1 MSNQTIS
8 ITDSIY
14 KYLCDNSLRED
25 KNLSSLRAHTYR
37 MEQRNMQISPEQGQ
51 FMQLLIK
58 VLNAK
63 NTIEVGVF
71 TGYSS
76 LCVALALPDDGK
88 IVACDIS
95 TKYTNIAE
103 KYWEDANVRNK
114 IDLRIGPAIDTLKM
128 LIDKGMSNTYDFS
141 FIDAD
146 KINYDNYYEMCLQL
160 MRPGGLIAIDN
171 VLWSGKVL
179 NKQKKSLDSETN
191 SIKLFND
198 LVKKDKRLETVLLP
212 IRDGL
217 MICKKV

>member
-58 VLNAK
+58 IMNAK

-76 LCVALALPDDGK
+76 LCVALALPHDGK
-88 IVACDIS
+88 IIACDIS
-95 TKYTNIAE
+95 TKYTDIAE

-114 IDLRIGPAIDTLKM
+114 IDLRIGPAIDTLKK
-128 LIDKGMSNTYDFS
+128 LIDKGMSNTFDFS

-160 MRPGGLIAIDN
+160 LRPGGLIAIDN
-171 VLWSGKVL
+171 VLWSGDVADIRINDIDTESIRSL
-179 NKQKKSLDSETN
+179 NKKLHKDSRVDI
-191 SIKLFND
+191 S
-198 LVKKDKRLETVLLP
+198 LLP
-212 IRDGL
+212 IGDGL
-217 MICKKV
+217 TLALKK

>member
-58 VLNAK
+58 IMNAK

-76 LCVALALPDDGK
+76 LCCLL
-88 IVACDIS
+88 
-95 TKYTNIAE
+95 YTS
-103 KYWEDANVRNK
+103 
-114 IDLRIGPAIDTLKM
+114 P
-128 LIDKGMSNTYDFS
+128 S
-141 FIDAD
+141 
-146 KINYDNYYEMCLQL
+146 
-160 MRPGGLIAIDN
+160 P
-171 VLWSGKVL
+171 
-179 NKQKKSLDSETN
+179 
-191 SIKLFND
+191 
-198 LVKKDKRLETVLLP
+198 
-212 IRDGL
+212 RD
-217 MICKKV
+217 

>member
-58 VLNAK
+58 VMNAK
-63 NTIEVGVF
+63 NTIEIGVF

-76 LCVALALPDDGK
+76 LCVALALPVDGK
-88 IVACDIS
+88 IIACDIS
-95 TKYTNIAE
+95 TKYTDIAE
-103 KYWEDANVRNK
+103 KYWEDAKVRNK
-114 IDLRIGPAIDTLKM
+114 IDLKIGPAIDSLKK
-128 LIDKGMSNTYDFS
+128 LIDKGMSNTFDFS

-146 KINYDNYYEMCLQL
+146 KINYDNYYELSLQL
-160 MRPGGLIAIDN
+160 LRPGGLIAIDN
-171 VLWSGKVL
+171 VLWSGDVVNKRINDIDTESIRSL
-179 NKQKKSLDSETN
+179 NKKLHMDSRVDISL
-191 SIKLFND
+191 I
-198 LVKKDKRLETVLLP
+198 P
-212 IRDGL
+212 IGDGL
-217 MICKKV
+217 TLALKK